1 MSVSSRMGR
10 SMATYV
16 RIVSFET
23 KGGRFDDRKD
33 SAELGKIL
41 SALQEKE
48 ATIDGITHRLVH
60 SERNGLTIAVYL
72 IQYDADS
79 YLDV

>member
-1 MSVSSRMGR
+1 MSRF
-10 SMATYV
+10 V

-33 SAELGKIL
+33 SVEIGKVL
-41 SALQEKE
+41 AALQEKD
-48 ATIDGITHRLVH
+48 ATIEEITHKLVH
-60 SERNGLTIAVYL
+60 SEHNGLTIAVYL
-72 IQYDADS
+72 IQYEADA